1 MPGYAV
7 RIAAAGPVEGPLWRA
22 LAQAGAPRSVAE
34 LHLAIAAHPNAIQH
48 RLSRW
53 VSAGFVTRHE
63 GRPKRY
69 AMNDTTDRTATPP
82 RVDIAGRAAPRE
94 RTAREKL
101 WSAMRVLPS
110 FDVPTLVMTSGATR
124 RSAEELVN
132 VLHRAGYLRQIARGN
147 SRTGVWSTYRLIR
160 NTGPKAPKVSHHVA
174 LDVHRRRELVD
185 GNNGARTDISPA
197 SISLRS
203 KAAPAAAD
211 GGVG

>member
-7 RIAAAGPVEGPLWRA
+7 LTLTAGPVEEPLWRA
-22 LAQAGAPRSVAE
+22 LGQAGEPRSVAE

-69 AMNDTTDRTATPP
+69 AMNDTTERTATPP
-82 RVDIAGRAAPRE
+82 RVDLAGRAAPRQ

-124 RSAEELVN
+124 RSAEDLVN
-132 VLHRAGYLRQIARGN
+132 CLHRAGYLRQTARGN
-147 SRTGVWSTYRLIR
+147 STTGAWSTYRLVR

-174 LDVHRRRELVD
+174 VDGRRRREVVD
-185 GNNGARTDISPA
+185 GNTGGRTDISPA
-197 SISLRS
+197 AISLRS
-203 KAAPAAAD
+203 KSSPAAAD